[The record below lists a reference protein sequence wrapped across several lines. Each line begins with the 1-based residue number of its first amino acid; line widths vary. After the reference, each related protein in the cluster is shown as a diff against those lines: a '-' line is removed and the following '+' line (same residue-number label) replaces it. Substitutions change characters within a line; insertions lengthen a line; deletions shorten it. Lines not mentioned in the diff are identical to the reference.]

1 MTTCP
6 NCGTHLRQADRYCPT
21 CDAPNQEHRFPK
33 FRPRSS
39 DLPSAAADEPP
50 RRPALR
56 AFSCPRCDATVAPG
70 SWLCAGCGLDVAKLL
85 AQPERTPLDGVW
97 TTPGPSS
104 TTAYQPLRW
113 WTTAWRTALWG
124 AALVSLALTTLLA
137 FVAAVGVDSSGVLPF
152 DPDLA
157 SLGGI
162 ATLGLQV
169 FSLGVVAVLLVA
181 VGWTNRAYR
190 NLEALGTGPSR
201 IAPDLVAAA
210 WFVPFVNLAVP
221 VMALRD
227 IWRGSDPRLPFRS
240 DAWRSTKVTV
250 PITESWIMSLVGGVA
265 VAVGWWGI
273 SPASTWTSS
282 VSSSSALIA
291 SLGHLLVAIGL
302 IQLAIVADSVTERQR
317 ERSRRIGP
325 PEALVRLGI
334 VPAPAETVSE
344 LMEDGVVLRSIPGG
358 AAVHGRY

>member
-1 MTTCP
+1 M
-6 NCGTHLRQADRYCPT
+6 
-21 CDAPNQEHRFPK
+21 
-33 FRPRSS
+33 
-39 DLPSAAADEPP
+39 
-50 RRPALR
+50 
-56 AFSCPRCDATVAPG
+56 
-70 SWLCAGCGLDVAKLL
+70 AKLL

-137 FVAAVGVDSSGVLPF
+137 FVAAVGFDSSGVLPF

-282 VSSSSALIA
+282 GQLLIGA
-291 SLGHLLVAIGL
+291 DRLVGAPAGGDRVYPAGDRRRL
-302 IQLAIVADSVTERQR
+302 VTERQR
-317 ERSRRIGP
+317 ERSRASGRP
-325 PEALVRLGI
+325 RPQAPT

-344 LMEDGVVLRSIPGG
+344 LMRTALRSILVGSSRPRSPSSRAG
-358 AAVHGRY
+358 ALVG

>member
-1 MTTCP
+1 M
-6 NCGTHLRQADRYCPT
+6 
-21 CDAPNQEHRFPK
+21 
-33 FRPRSS
+33 
-39 DLPSAAADEPP
+39 
-50 RRPALR
+50 
-56 AFSCPRCDATVAPG
+56 
-70 SWLCAGCGLDVAKLL
+70 AKLL

-201 IAPDLVAAA
+201 IAGPGGGGVVRPVRQPRRAGDGAARHLAAA
-210 WFVPFVNLAVP
+210 TH
-221 VMALRD
+221 D
-227 IWRGSDPRLPFRS
+227 CRS
-240 DAWRSTKVTV
+240 ART
-250 PITESWIMSLVGGVA
+250 PGA
-265 VAVGWWGI
+265 
-273 SPASTWTSS
+273 
-282 VSSSSALIA
+282 
-291 SLGHLLVAIGL
+291 
-302 IQLAIVADSVTERQR
+302 
-317 ERSRRIGP
+317 RR
-325 PEALVRLGI
+325 R
-334 VPAPAETVSE
+334 
-344 LMEDGVVLRSIPGG
+344 
-358 AAVHGRY
+358 